1 MPQSNR
7 PKVQPISEPRQKGNP
22 DSRAQKDATAAQ
34 KPATS
39 VHHVE
44 PEDKKGTGTPG
55 AQQSKVL
62 QMNVGE
68 NGHAQQHPATPA
80 GQHATGSFP
89 SGNEEKSSKRT
100 TPSG

>member
-1 MPQSNR
+1 MPQFSKA
-7 PKVQPISEPRQKGNP
+7 KVQPISETRQRGNP

-44 PEDKKGTGTPG
+44 PEDKKGTGTSG

-62 QMNVGE
+62 QMNVGK
-68 NGHAQQHPATPA
+68 NGNAQQHPATPA
-80 GQHATGSFP
+80 GQHATGSFSTGTEDK
-89 SGNEEKSSKRT
+89 SGKR
-100 TPSG
+100 